1 MIPDSLRTT
10 WPDTR
15 TWIKSWV
22 EHEGYLIAHLDQ
34 RNGFCCAVRRRVM
47 TLYMLESMSLRFQR
61 GCLLP
66 TQDASCAPYQL
77 QLPTGFISDSSFQ
90 FHLRHPIQIRNTF
103 ASSSLMDETIK
114 DSDNRSLKLII
125 PRFYIIIMC
134 WLEHYK
140 HYDQI
145 VDKYYA
151 ALSFR

>member
-1 MIPDSLRTT
+1 LLRHAKKGHDSLCVR
-10 WPDTR
+10 
-15 TWIKSWV
+15 I
-22 EHEGYLIAHLDQ
+22 HELAISFFLK
-34 RNGFCCAVRRRVM
+34 
-47 TLYMLESMSLRFQR
+47 R
-61 GCLLP
+61 GCLLS
-66 TQDASCAPYQL
+66 TQDAGCVPYQL
-77 QLPTGFISDSSFQ
+77 QPPTGFISDSSFQ